1 MTTVTKPDLTKSA
14 TSRLTKGCVVKTGS
28 GYRAEQG
35 SDYFPAVSAE
45 TIGSQ
50 MIWFGKVTIPPGG
63 RTKAHVHEH
72 HESAFLL
79 LSGDN
84 VELWTGDE
92 LQHCEVAHCR
102 RLPVHSRERTARCR
116 EPGQRAGCLH
126 RLPERTDRAGK
137 RGDVPC
143 ARRRRCPEIST
154 VASHRAQSACNRPC
168 DTRDII
174 HLRCPCSRT
183 FQNYDRFQGSAE
195 ADVLPGRAIR
205 RLLRIRAK
213 SSELQRNSA

>member
-1 MTTVTKPDLTKSA
+1 MTTMAKTDRANGT
-14 TSRLTKGCVVKTGS
+14 TSLPTRGCVVVTGS

-63 RTKAHVHEH
+63 RTKAHVHNF

-92 LQHCEVAHCR
+92 LQHCEIAHAGDYLFIPANVPHVAVNRGSEPAVFIGCR
-102 RLPVHSRERTARCR
+102 NEATAQ
-116 EPGQRAGCLH
+116 ESVVMYPAL
-126 RLPERTDRAGK
+126 DAK
-137 RGDVPC
+137 VP
-143 ARRRRCPEIST
+143 
-154 VASHRAQSACNRPC
+154 
-168 DTRDII
+168 
-174 HLRCPCSRT
+174 
-183 FQNYDRFQGSAE
+183 
-195 ADVLPGRAIR
+195 
-205 RLLRIRAK
+205 
-213 SSELQRNSA
+213 

>member
-1 MTTVTKPDLTKSA
+1 MTATTKSDV
-14 TSRLTKGCVVKTGS
+14 SKSTKNRPIRGCVVKTGS

-84 VELWTGDE
+84 VELWTGSE
-92 LQHCEVAHCR
+92 LQHCEVAHAGDYLFIPANVPHVAVNRGSEPAIFIGCR
-102 RLPVHSRERTARCR
+102 N
-116 EPGQRAGCLH
+116 EPSAQESVVMYPAL
-126 RLPERTDRAGK
+126 DAK
-137 RGDVPC
+137 VP
-143 ARRRRCPEIST
+143 
-154 VASHRAQSACNRPC
+154 
-168 DTRDII
+168 
-174 HLRCPCSRT
+174 
-183 FQNYDRFQGSAE
+183 
-195 ADVLPGRAIR
+195 
-205 RLLRIRAK
+205 
-213 SSELQRNSA
+213 

>member
-1 MTTVTKPDLTKSA
+1 MTTITKPDLTKS
-14 TSRLTKGCVVKTGS
+14 TMNRLTKGCVVKTGS

-72 HESAFLL
+72 HELAFLL

-92 LQHCEVAHCR
+92 LQYCEVAH
-102 RLPVHSRERTARCR
+102 
-116 EPGQRAGCLH
+116 AGDYLFI
-126 RLPERTDRAGK
+126 PAN
-137 RGDVPC
+137 VPH
-143 ARRRRCPEIST
+143 
-154 VASHRAQSACNRPC
+154 VAVNR
-168 DTRDII
+168 
-174 HLRCPCSRT
+174 
-183 FQNYDRFQGSAE
+183 
-195 ADVLPGRAIR
+195 
-205 RLLRIRAK
+205 
-213 SSELQRNSA
+213 SSEPAVCIGCRNEPSAQESVVMYPALDAKVP